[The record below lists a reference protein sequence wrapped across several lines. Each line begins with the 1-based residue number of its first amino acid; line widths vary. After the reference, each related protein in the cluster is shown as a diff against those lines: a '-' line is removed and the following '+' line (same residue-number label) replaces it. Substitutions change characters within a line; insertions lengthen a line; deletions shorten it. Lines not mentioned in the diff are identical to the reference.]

1 MENRKIAMDAYELRQ
16 LNIVKKAKRIFYFCL
31 IVNILLAIPVLFEP
45 GQLVRGVI
53 TLSIATVLS
62 LLAFFGVKYIG
73 FIWAFL
79 SIIQLGYYFF
89 HVGVYVSIAYPLSW
103 LLLVCARSVFCMYS
117 TWAIAI
123 NYDVQDIILLQRKKF
138 FKEK

>member
-16 LNIVKKAKRIFYFCL
+16 QKLTLKAKKIFYFC
-31 IVNILLAIPVLFEP
+31 IIFNILLAIPVLFEP
-45 GQLVRGVI
+45 GQLVRGI
-53 TLSIATVLS
+53 LTLSVAAVLS
-62 LLAFFGVKYIG
+62 LLGFLGVKYVG
-73 FIWAFL
+73 YLWAAF

-103 LLLVCARSVFCMYS
+103 LLLVCARSVFCIYS
-117 TWAIAI
+117 TWAIFI
-123 NYDVQDIILLQRKKF
+123 NYDVQDIIFLQRKKF